1 MSNLMKRIIL
11 AALFVPALIIIIKY
25 LPWYNHLALNL
36 LVTSFSFI
44 GGIEMASLLSHR
56 GVKIPRWLAGLTAA
70 LPPGLVYLN
79 YTFGFSSWVFPAV
92 IIAAAALVLA
102 REGLTREPEA
112 VESSLFRFSGIL
124 SLFLYPGLFM
134 AFLTSI
140 SFLPHPSQ
148 AMMTFLAMVFCNDS
162 GAYFVGTKFG
172 RNNKGI
178 FPVSP
183 NKSVA
188 GLFGGWGGS
197 ILAGTVCAWVFPEL
211 IQGKWGALILLSTG
225 VSILAVIGDLVE
237 SSFKRSAGVKDS
249 GTLLHGR
256 GGALD
261 SLDSLMFAAPFF
273 YFTIK
278 ALF

>member
-1 MSNLMKRIIL
+1 LSNLMKRIIL
-11 AALFVPALIIIIKY
+11 AALFVPALIIIINY
-25 LPWYNHLALNL
+25 LPWYNHLALNIL
-36 LVTSFSFI
+36 SLFFAFI
-44 GGIEMASLLSHR
+44 GGIEMAALHSAR
-56 GVKIPRWLAGLTAA
+56 GVQISRGLAGFAAA
-70 LPPGLVYLN
+70 LPPALIYLN
-79 YTFGFSSWVFPAV
+79 HILSFPSWVVPAV
-92 IIAAAALVLA
+92 IITAAVLISA
-102 REGLTREPEA
+102 REGLERHQEA
-112 VESSLFRFSGIL
+112 VEFSLIRLSGTL
-124 SLFLYPGLFM
+124 SLLLYPGLFM
-134 AFLTSI
+134 AFIVSI
-140 SFLPHPSQ
+140 SFLPYPGP

-162 GAYFVGTKFG
+162 GAYFVGTRLG

-188 GLFGGWGGS
+188 GLFGGWAGS
-197 ILAGTVCAWVFPEL
+197 LLAGLVCGLVFPGL
-211 IQGKWGALILLSTG
+211 IQGRWGALILLSTG

-237 SSFKRSAGVKDS
+237 SSLKRSAGVKDS

-273 YFTIK
+273 YFIIG

>member
-1 MSNLMKRIIL
+1 MKRIIL

-25 LPWYNHLALNL
+25 LPWYNHLVLNIL
-36 LVTSFSFI
+36 TTSFAFI
-44 GGIEMASLLSHR
+44 GGIEMAALLAHR
-56 GVKIPRWLAGLTAA
+56 GVKISPWIAGITAA
-70 LPPGLVYLN
+70 LPPCLVYLN
-79 YTFGFSSWVFPAV
+79 LTIGFPSWIIPAV
-92 IIAAAALVLA
+92 LITAAALVLS
-102 REGLTREPEA
+102 REGLTRDPEA
-112 VESSLFRFSGIL
+112 VDLSLSRFTGTL
-124 SLFLYPGLFM
+124 SLFVYPGLFM
-134 AFLTSI
+134 AFLASI
-140 SFLPHPSQ
+140 SFLHYPSQ

-162 GAYFVGTKFG
+162 GAYFVGTKLG

-197 ILAGTVCAWVFPEL
+197 ILAGIVCAWVFPEL
-211 IQGKWGALILLSTG
+211 IQEKWGALIVLSTG

-273 YFTIK
+273 YFIIK